1 MLVVYTVVYIWN
13 LKCKH
18 VSTLLGSICLLGPEC
33 SKFGLHMEIL
43 RGYLIMPY
51 LLAFLCPKKNAHD
64 CKLRKKSFPEIVTSN
79 HFDKGSANFHK
90 VLWLFWSFSH
100 HYLLVWRAALYLEV
114 TLHELFFTPL
124 WFVYSTI
131 AVHCAYSSQ
140 MMWPRGCDSNTKI

>member
-1 MLVVYTVVYIWN
+1 MFIRAGMLQIWIACGN
-13 LKCKH
+13 LRR
-18 VSTLLGSICLLGPEC
+18 GNSIM
-33 SKFGLHMEIL
+33 S
-43 RGYLIMPY
+43 Y
-51 LLAFLCPKKNAHD
+51 LLAYLCPKKNAHD